1 MFQLTVSIAQILQ
14 FILGVHLDSFILL
27 GKLHFAQGMYAEA
40 LQFYEKAQIE
50 ALEEKHLPPR
60 SLKVL

>member
-1 MFQLTVSIAQILQ
+1 
-14 FILGVHLDSFILL
+14 
-27 GKLHFAQGMYAEA
+27 MYAEA

-60 SLKVL
+60 SLKVSGNISFKIERN